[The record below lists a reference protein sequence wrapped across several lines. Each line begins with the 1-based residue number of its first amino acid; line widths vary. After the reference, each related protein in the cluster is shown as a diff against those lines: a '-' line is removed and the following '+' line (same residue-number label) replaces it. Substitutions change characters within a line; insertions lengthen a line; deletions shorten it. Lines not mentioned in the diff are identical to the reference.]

1 VLSRGRLALARG
13 WRGVGAGGQ
22 QRRQASARTACALR
36 RYAGWRPCAFGCL
49 TFLAPKPRLA
59 KSRSVTSSLAG
70 QVFHEDRPCVSPRAC
85 RSAADVHDASR
96 ILARFG
102 DLSHRHRHWNC
113 LRLLRR
119 RCECWCCGV
128 GTAADPA
135 RDAELP
141 KSGDA
146 ELNQLRHLAVKA
158 PLDDLFAKAMLFLS
172 ARVRAYP
179 KDEILW
185 QGVERMSRELVA
197 NEGRVV
203 DQMVILVITGQ
214 IEGTAR
220 PPEPSLRDLV
230 PVLRERRE
238 QARRR
243 K

>member
-1 VLSRGRLALARG
+1 MKIDPVYLLGPVGPRPTFTTRRAFLLASGTFLTGTAIG
-13 WRGVGAGGQ
+13 TACGYSAGV
-22 QRRQASARTACALR
+22 ASAGAA
-36 RYAGWRPCAFGCL
+36 AS
-49 TFLAPKPRLA
+49 APP
-59 KSRSVTSSLAG
+59 
-70 QVFHEDRPCVSPRAC
+70 P
-85 RSAADVHDASR
+85 
-96 ILARFG
+96 I
-102 DLSHRHRHWNC
+102 
-113 LRLLRR
+113 
-119 RCECWCCGV
+119 
-128 GTAADPA
+128 ADPA